1 MHEHEQDK
9 EVNEWLVVIKLF
21 FFCKSVLCAIKKA
34 NKINRESFYIAI
46 QLQKKNNNNDDAGLN
61 QLRMYSN
68 TINFSTLNFFH

>member
-34 NKINRESFYIAI
+34 NKINKDFFYIAI
-46 QLQKKNNNNDDAGLN
+46 VTKK
-61 QLRMYSN
+61 R
-68 TINFSTLNFFH
+68 TIIMMMLV